1 MSEQK
6 GWSEDIYP
14 KGAVTVC
21 PELFPDQK
29 RGDRLEYSIP
39 KCSLAITH
47 HTAVG
52 VIGICAFVVTDARD
66 VGGAVIES
74 LCEIKMTSAEAV
86 HLWKTLG
93 RALHDANRIKD
104 GDGFDDGM
112 NARAAESN

>member
-6 GWSEDIYP
+6 EWSEVNYP

-29 RGDRLEYSIP
+29 QGDRLEYSTP
-39 KCSLAITH
+39 RCSLAIIH
-47 HTAVG
+47 HPAGG
-52 VIGICAFVVTDARD
+52 VIGICAFVVTDAPD
-66 VGGAVIES
+66 VGGALIES

-86 HLWKTLG
+86 HIWKTLG
-93 RALHDANRIKD
+93 RALQDANRIKD

-112 NARAAESN
+112 KAREAESN